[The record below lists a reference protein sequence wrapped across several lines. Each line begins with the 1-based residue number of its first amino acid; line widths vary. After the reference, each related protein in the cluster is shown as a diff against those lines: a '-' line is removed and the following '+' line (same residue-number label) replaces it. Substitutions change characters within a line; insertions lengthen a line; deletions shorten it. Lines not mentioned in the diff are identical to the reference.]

1 MAPVEF
7 EKHIKE
13 RMDERRISP
22 STSAWQKIS
31 NRLETRKDAA
41 KPKYWRYAAAAL
53 IAGIIASTFWVIT
66 DQEPVTNGTEPVV
79 NNPIVDNEEESKS
92 ESKTPDANALTV
104 TAEEESNVD
113 EGVNEASGRV
123 EEQIP
128 SAMADAQENDVSP
141 ELDEVAI
148 AIDEDPLID
157 DKVNEVLGQVILM
170 EETKIVVTDAE
181 VDSLLRN
188 AQQELMAD
196 RQFRDQYSVDASDL
210 LAGVEEEINKSFRDQ
225 VFEKLKQGFV
235 KVRTAVADRNK

>member
-13 RMDERRISP
+13 QMEERRISP

-31 NRLETRKDAA
+31 DRLEVRKDAGRS
-41 KPKYWRYAAAAL
+41 KYWRFAAAAL
-53 IAGIIASTFWVIT
+53 VAGVIASTFWMMSENDPTI
-66 DQEPVTNGTEPVV
+66 NGSEPVV
-79 NNPIVDNEEESKS
+79 NNPVVEPVEDSGTEDISTDPV
-92 ESKTPDANALTV
+92 V
-104 TAEEESNVD
+104 ITATSEEESNVD
-113 EGVNEASGRV
+113 EAGTQASAIEA
-123 EEQIP
+123 EMP
-128 SAMADAQENDVSP
+128 SAVAEVNNQDDAP
-141 ELDEVAI
+141 ELAEVAI
-148 AIDEDPLID
+148 EINEDSLIN

-181 VDSLLRN
+181 VDSLLRS

-196 RQFRDQYSVDASDL
+196 RQFRDQYRVDASDL